1 MEKNTNGVLDN
12 ILDNFLHLRQ
22 SINAII
28 LGQQLLEHL
37 HLTQHDWFML
47 ERYKALFEIFN
58 IPTIAL
64 QGEFFPTLFYIRK
77 ID

>member
-1 MEKNTNGVLDN
+1 MLD
-12 ILDNFLHLRQ
+12 DFLHLRQ
-22 SINAII
+22 SIDAII
-28 LGQQLLEHL
+28 LGQQSLEHL

-64 QGEFFPTLFYIRK
+64 QGEFFPTCFILEK
-77 ID
+77 